1 MTHWIQTASHFVD
14 YCAGLTNAD
23 TDIPAARL
31 HHSIREQFITFL
43 PSLSIKRSLLAAVA
57 RRIFSFFKFPPVL
70 KINYRLFSPY
80 SLLFL
85 PLHASFQFPVGG

>member
-1 MTHWIQTASHFVD
+1 MTASHFVD

-31 HHSIREQFITFL
+31 HHSIAEQFITFL
-43 PSLSIKRSLLAAVA
+43 PSLSIKRSLLAAA
-57 RRIFSFFKFPPVL
+57 AHPAFSFFFFLISSRVKDKLQPPSL
-70 KINYRLFSPY
+70 H

-85 PLHASFQFPVGG
+85 PLYASFQFPVGG

>member
-43 PSLSIKRSLLAAVA
+43 PSLSIKRSLLAAAA
-57 RRIFSFFKFPPVL
+57 RRIFSFFFL
-70 KINYRLFSPY
+70 N
-80 SLLFL
+80 FL
-85 PLHASFQFPVGG
+85 PC